1 MSRLEELYE
10 EMHELSSENASYT
23 VKLDLGEDEN
33 PLYAIKIMGG
43 RVPEGKVLIRKTLM
57 IEKGIKELL
66 SEYYALPKKDEKTEE

>member
-43 RVPEGKVLIRKTLM
+43 RVPEGEVLIRKTLM

-66 SEYYALPKKDEKTEE
+66 SEYYALPKKDEKTEG